1 MSNPRVMSA
10 TFSITKITGLPPEA
24 VTPGSHAQPS
34 ANGYVVVVT
43 TGSTQ
48 DERAKARPHLRLVQ
62 D

>member
-1 MSNPRVMSA
+1 M
-10 TFSITKITGLPPEA
+10 FSITKVTGLPPEA
-24 VTPGSHAQPS
+24 VAPGGRAQPP

-43 TGSTQ
+43 TEGTE

>member
-1 MSNPRVMSA
+1 MSA

-43 TGSTQ
+43 TGSTH